1 MAISAAAAEC
11 AEQLAHFFPLTR
23 RIQIAAEVTSARAG
37 GKKLREK
44 VVLEFGGKDH
54 AIFRSA
60 LPIEFDDHVTL
71 ASLNDGAEAEATVIA
86 VQYHEG
92 CKAVAV
98 RFASGSY
105 SWNIQR

>member
-1 MAISAAAAEC
+1 MALSATAAEC

-23 RIQIAAEVTSARAG
+23 RIQINAEITASRPG
-37 GKKLREK
+37 GKKLRER

-60 LPIEFDDHVTL
+60 LPIEFDDHVSL
-71 ASLNDGAEAEATVIA
+71 ASLNDGVEAEATVIA

-98 RFASGSY
+98 RFTSGSCI
-105 SWNIQR
+105 WNTER